1 MRSCRRPD
9 PPDLG
14 RADGTGG
21 HDAMGLLDGV
31 KTMIGD
37 VVAAADR
44 AVVSTGSG
52 KLALALAKFYPGG
65 LVAFLDRLRE
75 SGHGEAVESW
85 IGPGENRPV
94 PVNAI
99 AACLPDAVTE
109 RLAYD
114 LNLPA
119 GRVATALAEFL
130 PAAVAA
136 QSEDG
141 RLKPQPNFSMQVR

>member
-1 MRSCRRPD
+1 MSLR
-9 PPDLG
+9 
-14 RADGTGG
+14 
-21 HDAMGLLDGV
+21 DGV
-31 KTMIGD
+31 KTLIGD

-44 AVVSTGSG
+44 AVVSAGSG

-75 SGHGEAVESW
+75 AGHGEAVDSW
-85 IGPGENRPV
+85 IGSGENHPV
-94 PVNAI
+94 PASAI
-99 AACLPDAVTE
+99 AGCLPDAVTE

-114 LNLPA
+114 LSLPA
-119 GRVATALAEFL
+119 GRVPTALAEFL

-141 RLKPQPNFSMQVR
+141 RLKPQPNFSTQIR

>member
-1 MRSCRRPD
+1 
-9 PPDLG
+9 
-14 RADGTGG
+14 
-21 HDAMGLLDGV
+21 MGLLDGV
-31 KTMIGD
+31 KTMLDD

-44 AVVSTGSG
+44 AVVRTGSG

-75 SGHGEAVESW
+75 TGHGDAVDSW
-85 IGPGENRPV
+85 IASGENRPV
-94 PVNAI
+94 PASAI
-99 AACLPDAVTE
+99 AQCLPDAVTD

-141 RLKPQPNFSMQVR
+141 RLKPQPNFSTQIR